1 MDLSLEQI
9 VAFTDGERL
18 AGDPEMSVQS
28 VETDS
33 RGAIAPESLFVA
45 LVGDRFDGHDFVC
58 DAIKKGAS
66 ALLVD
71 RPLDDLSDKVRQ
83 LASSVDQF
91 GVVRVDDT
99 LDGLQSLGAQWRR
112 QFDIPVVGIT
122 GSNGKTIVKDML
134 AGILAREFTVHRSP
148 ASYNSQVGVALS
160 LLGIRPDHDI
170 AVIEAGISRTG
181 EMDRLREMIQPTAG
195 IITNIGL
202 AHAAGLPT
210 LDITAREK
218 SRLFADAPGPTGQS
232 SEDSSSSADDSTTPI
247 AEHPVVVPE
256 GEERLV
262 QPFKAFPFTRVTSG
276 PQESADYQIDTVDQ
290 SPHGF
295 DFTLNYPD
303 GTDRSFSLA
312 ATGRHNVVN
321 ASRALALADRLGVD
335 PEEAREGLAS
345 FELNPMRLEMHTTP
359 QGYTLLNDAYSSD
372 PVSARAALGALRQ
385 YAGGQRRI
393 AILGDMRDLGERA
406 ETAHRELGNAAARTG
421 IDRLY
426 CVGRHADTVREGAI
440 EHGLNADCIESAE
453 DLDALHDLLDDQLR
467 EGDVVLFKGSRS
479 LQLDRVAAELM
490 ESVAPTR
497 LYVDLDAIRQNF
509 HNLRRRLETDADV
522 MAVVKSFGYG
532 NDATRVSQTLIN
544 EGVDALAVAYP
555 DEAIPLRKRGL
566 TVPILV
572 MNVLAGEADK
582 IAKYDLT
589 ALLYDADTLDALAVQ
604 ARRLD
609 HDIDVHL
616 NVDTG
621 MHRLGLEPAEAVQLA
636 SDVVTTPG
644 VNLTGV
650 MTHFAAADDDE
661 DDDFTRGQLDQFER
675 VLETLRTHDIDPGC
689 VHAANT
695 AAAWRFPDAHFDMV
709 RVGLGLYGF
718 SPGPAVTREYGD
730 HLHPA
735 VALTTRVL
743 KTRTL
748 EPGDTVS
755 YGRTWRADTPTD
767 IAVIAAGYN
776 DGLPRFMSNGGEVL
790 VDGHRCP
797 IVGAVC
803 MDVTM
808 VDVSNHP
815 DEVQKDDDV
824 LVFGRRDQRDLSID
838 DIARRGDTI
847 NYEILCNV
855 SPRVRRIFVRE

>member
-18 AGDPEMSVQS
+18 AGDPEMTVQS

-45 LVGDRFDGHDFVC
+45 LVGDRFDGHNFIC
-58 DAIKKGAS
+58 DAIKKGAC

-71 RPLDDLSDKVRQ
+71 RPIDELSDKVRQ

-91 GVVRVDDT
+91 GIARVDNT
-99 LDGLQSLGAQWRR
+99 LDGLQSLAAGWRR

-160 LLGIRPDHDI
+160 LLGIRPEHDI
-170 AVIEAGISRTG
+170 AVIEAGISKTG

-218 SRLFADAPGPTGQS
+218 SRLFADAPGPGRERS
-232 SEDSSSSADDSTTPI
+232 NDSTQSN
-247 AEHPVVVPE
+247 AAHPVVVPE
-256 GEERLV
+256 AEERLV
-262 QPFKAFPFTRVTSG
+262 QPFDAFPFTRVTSG
-276 PQESADYQIDTVDQ
+276 PQETADYRIDTVDNTG
-290 SPHGF
+290 HGF
-295 DFTLNYPD
+295 DFTVDYPD
-303 GTDRSFSLA
+303 GTEHSFSLA
-312 ATGRHNVVN
+312 AAGRHNVVN
-321 ASRALALADRLGVD
+321 ASRALALADHLGVD

-372 PVSARAALGALRQ
+372 PISARAALGALRQ

-421 IDRLY
+421 VDRLY
-426 CVGRHADTVREGAI
+426 CVGRQAETVREGAI
-440 EHGLNADCIESAE
+440 DNGLDAHCIETVD

-467 EGDVVLFKGSRS
+467 AGDVVLFKGSRS

-532 NDATRVSQTLIN
+532 NDATRVSQTLVN

-582 IAKYDLT
+582 IAKYGLT
-589 ALLYDADTLDALAVQ
+589 ALLYDADTLDALAAQ
-604 ARRLD
+604 ANR
-609 HDIDVHL
+609 HSEPIDVHL

-636 SDVVTTPG
+636 GDVVTTHG
-644 VNLTGV
+644 VELTGV

-661 DDDFTRGQLDQFER
+661 HDDFTHGQLDQFER
-675 VLETLRTHDIDPGC
+675 VLETLRSHDIDPGC

-718 SPGPAVTREYGD
+718 SPGPAVTREHGD
-730 HLHPA
+730 QLHPA

-743 KTRTL
+743 KTRRL

-755 YGRTWRADTPTD
+755 YGRTWRANDPTD

-776 DGLPRFMSNGGEVL
+776 DGLPRFMSNGGGVL

-824 LVFGRRDQRDLSID
+824 LVFGHRDQRQLPID